1 MKAVFIKFSTKM
13 EEPVKKMIVIDDCLQ
28 CPKWMDTCEPSKK
41 LTPQHRLSLMIGWG
55 RVKFILEGC
64 PLDDVP
70 KTNLYNIV

>member
-1 MKAVFIKFSTKM
+1 MD
-13 EEPVKKMIVIDDCLQ
+13 EPVKKMIVIDDCLN
-28 CPKWMDTCEPSKK
+28 CPKWLSCEPSMK
-41 LTPQHRLSLMIGWG
+41 LTSQKRLSLMIGWG